1 MAELLTASCPH
12 LCRFAGAG
20 LFDSVPTER
29 PEAVRVDYS
38 QDKLVNDAAY
48 RHAQLSSIALA
59 ALLIEQAMGGPQ
71 DIEGVLTADGEVV
84 VVQTRPQQ

>member
-1 MAELLTASCPH
+1 MLTLSCLH
-12 LCRFAGAG
+12 LCSFAGAG

-38 QDKLVNDAAY
+38 QDNLVNDAAI

-71 DIEGVLTADGEVV
+71 DIEGVLTADGQIV